1 MSNKTFYALEIK
13 SSNPSEDAQWN
24 DKLHFSFNHQI
35 LINDHITFHNLE
47 YKNELEIAFKT
58 TLFKVINRSFIITEI
73 EEFEDENDAV
83 EYDGQFT
90 LTIVPIYE
98 NV

>member
-47 YKNELEIAFKT
+47 WENELELAFKT
-58 TLFKVINRSFIITEI
+58 TLFRVINRTFIITKS
-73 EEFEDENDAV
+73 EDLNSD
-83 EYDGQFT
+83 EYNGQFT
-90 LTIVPIYE
+90 LTIVPVYE
-98 NV
+98 NN